1 MQLWMS
7 SSVNIPNCSAAWH
20 SELLSLLE
28 EVIEINA
35 EVLRMFGGLQGV
47 RDSGALQ
54 SALGRLA
61 TGYHADPIEEA

>member
-1 MQLWMS
+1 
-7 SSVNIPNCSAAWH
+7 
-20 SELLSLLE
+20 
-28 EVIEINA
+28 
-35 EVLRMFGGLQGV
+35 MFGGLQGV